1 MQIDGEKPKVKPV
14 KAKGFKLFS
23 GNLVMSMPK
32 DSLKC
37 IQDAWYKMLVD
48 FRAWY
53 MPETVQTDEWKQ
65 RNISTAIK
73 SCPSRLMDD
82 SESMLAEYRK
92 SQNADLQ
99 VVLRRLCRLC

>member
-1 MQIDGEKPKVKPV
+1 
-14 KAKGFKLFS
+14 
-23 GNLVMSMPK
+23 MPK

-48 FRAWY
+48 FWAWY
-53 MPETVQTDEWKQ
+53 VPETVQTHEWKG

-82 SESMLAEYRK
+82 SESMLMESVKAKTLMY
-92 SQNADLQ
+92 QAVQ
-99 VVLRRLCRLC
+99 RRLCRLC

>member
-1 MQIDGEKPKVKPV
+1 
-14 KAKGFKLFS
+14 
-23 GNLVMSMPK
+23 MPK

-82 SESMLAEYRK
+82 SESMLADTVK
-92 SQNADLQ
+92 AKMLMFQ